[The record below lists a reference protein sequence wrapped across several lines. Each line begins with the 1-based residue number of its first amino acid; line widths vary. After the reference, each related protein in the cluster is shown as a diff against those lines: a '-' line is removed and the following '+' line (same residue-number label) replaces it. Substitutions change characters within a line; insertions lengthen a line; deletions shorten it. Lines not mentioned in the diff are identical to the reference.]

1 MVCRMFS
8 GTMVSND
15 RKMIQY
21 FLREDTETI
30 ESEAQHAVAQILDT
44 DAYVTDLCEAL
55 VRVGAEH
62 VDERADK
69 LRDWGYQY
77 RD

>member
-1 MVCRMFS
+1 
-8 GTMVSND
+8 
-15 RKMIQY
+15 MIQY
-21 FLREDTETI
+21 FLREDTETT
-30 ESEAQHAVAQILDT
+30 ESEVQHAVAQILDT
-44 DAYVTDLCEAL
+44 DAYLTDLCEAL
-55 VRVGAEH
+55 FRVGAEH